1 MFDSLLRR
9 VIDPPLN
16 AAGRR
21 LARLGVS
28 ADAVT
33 VGGFFCG
40 LGAALAIAFRH
51 YEAGL
56 ALLALNRL
64 ADGLDG
70 AIARATAKTDLG
82 GYLDIVLDFIF
93 YGAIPLAFALADPAA
108 NGLAAATL
116 LASFYANGAA
126 FLAFSAIAARHGL
139 ETEAQGLKSLYYVG
153 GLAEGTETIAVF
165 VAFCLWP
172 AAFPVVAY
180 VFAALCFLSAG
191 ARILFAAR
199 TLRS

>member
-21 LARLGVS
+21 LARLGVA
-28 ADAVT
+28 ADAMT

-40 LGAALAIAFRH
+40 LCAALAIAFRH
-51 YEAGL
+51 FEAGL

-70 AIARATAKTDLG
+70 AIARATRKTDLG
-82 GYLDIVLDFIF
+82 GYLDIVLDFVF
-93 YGAIPLAFALADPAA
+93 YGAIPLAFALAEPAA
-108 NGLAAATL
+108 NGLAAAVL
-116 LASFYANGAA
+116 LTSFYANGAA
-126 FLAFSAIAARHGL
+126 FLAFSAIAAKHGL
-139 ETEAQGLKSLYYVG
+139 ETQAQGLKSLYYVG

-172 AAFPVVAY
+172 SAFPVVAY
-180 VFAALCFLSAG
+180 AFAVLCFLSAG

-199 TLRS
+199 TLRP

>member
-21 LARLGVS
+21 LARLGVA

-40 LGAALAIAFRH
+40 LCAALAIAFRH
-51 YEAGL
+51 FEAGL

-70 AIARATAKTDLG
+70 AIARATRKTDLG
-82 GYLDIVLDFIF
+82 GYLDIVLDFVF
-93 YGAIPLAFALADPAA
+93 YGAIPLAFALAEPAA
-108 NGLAAATL
+108 NGLAAAVL
-116 LASFYANGAA
+116 LTSFYANGAA
-126 FLAFSAIAARHGL
+126 FLAFSAIAAKHGL
-139 ETEAQGLKSLYYVG
+139 ETQAQGLKSLYYVG

-172 AAFPVVAY
+172 SAFPVVAY
-180 VFAALCFLSAG
+180 AFAVLCFLSAG

-199 TLRS
+199 TLGS